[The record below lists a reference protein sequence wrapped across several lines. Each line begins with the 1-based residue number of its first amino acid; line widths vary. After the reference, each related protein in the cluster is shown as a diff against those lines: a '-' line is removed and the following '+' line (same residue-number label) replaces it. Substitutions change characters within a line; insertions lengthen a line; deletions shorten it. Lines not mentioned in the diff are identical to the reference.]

1 MIQNVVFVLS
11 TNIMPNQDEVVTLR
25 KSKTLYR
32 VDVDMCQ
39 DIITY
44 SGRLHEV
51 LVLDTRST
59 IYVSQRPPTI

>member
-1 MIQNVVFVLS
+1 
-11 TNIMPNQDEVVTLR
+11 MPNQDEVVTLR
-25 KSKTLYR
+25 KSKTLYT